1 MTRKEKIKAAKER
14 VTKLKPNTDDW
25 EENNDCFIQFQKL
38 DIAKTKLELNYKNR
52 QEQIDL
58 LTESLAYSS
67 RIDRWISSIKA
78 VINQFIDI
86 KN

>member
-1 MTRKEKIKAAKER
+1 MKIQEKIKAAEEGIKE
-14 VTKLKPNTDDW
+14 LKPITDDC

-58 LTESLAYSS
+58 LTEFLTSSS
-67 RIDRWISSIKA
+67 RIDRWISSVRAIFK
-78 VINQFIDI
+78 
-86 KN
+86 